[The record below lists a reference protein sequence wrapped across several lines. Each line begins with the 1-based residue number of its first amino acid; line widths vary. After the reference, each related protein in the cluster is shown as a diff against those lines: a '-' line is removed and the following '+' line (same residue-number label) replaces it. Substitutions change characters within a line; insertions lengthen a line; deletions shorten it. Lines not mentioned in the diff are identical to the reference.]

1 MYLNLTGEAQM
12 PSKNYLIFIYLISCI
27 ALNGCGEISYKRGAG
42 ATDFL
47 HEKETCSSKH
57 TGKKDIDSCLEQ
69 QGWIVVGVEKP
80 LNRMS
85 SPASISAEAV
95 GKAIETK
102 APLFDPVEKISI
114 NSWWKAGSTPDT
126 LIKDSE
132 ACVLQL
138 GKKHQTLNNMGLV
151 TRGLIRCMQEKSW
164 HVLKQ

>member
-1 MYLNLTGEAQM
+1 M
-12 PSKNYLIFIYLISCI
+12 PSKNYLMVICVMSLL

-57 TGKKDIDSCLEQ
+57 TVKKDIDSCLEQ
-69 QGWIVVGVEKP
+69 KGWIVVGIENP
-80 LNRMS
+80 LKIMP
-85 SPASISAEAV
+85 SPEPISAEVADKV
-95 GKAIETK
+95 IEAK
-102 APLFDPVEKISI
+102 APLFNPAEKISI
-114 NSWWKAGSTPDT
+114 SSWWKAGSNPDT

-138 GKKHQTLNNMGLV
+138 GKKHQTLSNMSLV